1 MSHSKRKGIEITF
14 IVIELLLFVGAI
26 ATTYLSSKG
35 YWGPFFSISII
46 LCVAFLGLKIA
57 QAFPRFKE
65 IWVHET
71 LAGKIASSALQR
83 GVVDYFDMLNASEQA
98 RRNAETQADIAKAS
112 SMLLCA
118 NSGASYLDQGV
129 YRHWPAIQ
137 KRLNEGVEFRVV
149 MLDPYSG
156 EKQYRN
162 DLNVSGDQFGSK
174 MNLANLIN
182 LHNRYPNLE
191 IQFVKFGMH
200 TTVFAAD
207 NVLYVDPY
215 TVGVIDDRIEN
226 RSFTLKIEN
235 CQSTD
240 GPSLHRIYRSHL
252 VTLLGSGESLEHWLV
267 RCKDQLPPGLPQVK
281 PRKLRQNHPA

>member
-14 IVIELLLFVGAI
+14 IVVELLLFVGAI
-26 ATTYLSSKG
+26 ASTFLSSKG
-35 YWGPFFSISII
+35 YWGPFFGISIF

-57 QAFPRFKE
+57 QAFPRFRE

-71 LAGKIASSALQR
+71 LAGKIATFALAR
-83 GVVDYFDMLNASEQA
+83 GVVDYFDMLKTSEQD
-98 RRNAETQADIAKAS
+98 RRNAETRADIGRAS

-149 MLDPYSG
+149 MLDPFSG
-156 EKQYRN
+156 EKGYRN
-162 DLNVSGDQFGSK
+162 QLNVSGDQFGSK
-174 MNLANLIN
+174 MNLANLID
-182 LHNRYPNLE
+182 LYNRYPSLD
-191 IQFVKFGMH
+191 IRFVQYGMH

-235 CQSTD
+235 CQTAD

-252 VTLLGSGESLEHWLV
+252 ATLLRSGESLENWLE
-267 RCKDQLPPGLPQVK
+267 RCEDKLPEGLPPIK
-281 PRKLRQNHPA
+281 SRQYHQKQTA